1 MSLAPFYSPVKHLL
15 TMSDSKQLTFWVG
28 NPQLFLNKQLMELT
42 SDDNKL
48 LDFVEMFTD
57 PDDRYLAHILFEEK
71 PTLEIAVMDE
81 QFFQDFVVPTVYDPS
96 TPLYNLYVKNDKSF
110 FIESFAEMDYLKELC
125 RYFGFE
131 YVIHGTETN
140 C

>member
-1 MSLAPFYSPVKHLL
+1 MP
-15 TMSDSKQLTFWVG
+15 DSKELSFWAG
-28 NPQLFLNKQLMELT
+28 HPSLYLDKKLMELAKP
-42 SDDNKL
+42 DNLL
-48 LDFVEMFTD
+48 LDFIELFDD
-57 PDDRYLAHILFEEK
+57 PSDRYLAYVLFEEK
-71 PTLEIAVMDE
+71 PVLEIAVVDE

-96 TPLYNLYVKNDKSF
+96 TPMYNLYVKNDKSF